1 MIISAINSRK
11 KTWNLLIETK
21 QSITFT
27 QGLSRNEKIA
37 ETIPFQSGLKLLCK
51 PLTMEI
57 TMPKASEIKKNNTI
71 VFNGKTCIVRD
82 IERSVP
88 QGRAGGS
95 IYRMRM
101 YDVVSGA
108 KFDETFK
115 DSDMLDMADLVR
127 RPAMFS
133 YVDGDDYVFLDKE
146 DYTPYHLNKD
156 SIADEILFINEET
169 DGIQVLIVS
178 EQPVALDLPMSV
190 ELEIV
195 ETDPSIK
202 GASATSR
209 TKPAT
214 LSTGLVVQVPEY
226 ISTGEW
232 IKINT
237 EERKFQ
243 SRGDK
248 H

>member
-1 MIISAINSRK
+1 
-11 KTWNLLIETK
+11 
-21 QSITFT
+21 
-27 QGLSRNEKIA
+27 
-37 ETIPFQSGLKLLCK
+37 
-51 PLTMEI
+51 
-57 TMPKASEIKKNNTI
+57 MPKASEIKKNNTI
-71 VFNGKTCIVRD
+71 VFDGKTCIVRD

-88 QGRAGGS
+88 QGRSGGS

-101 YDVVSGA
+101 YDVVTGA
-108 KFDETFK
+108 KYDETFK
-115 DSDMLDMADLVR
+115 DSDMLDMADLTR

-133 YVDGDDYVFLDKE
+133 YIDGDEYVFMDKE

-156 SIADEILFINEET
+156 SIENEALFINEET

-178 EQPVALDLPMSV
+178 EAPVALDLPMSV
-190 ELEIV
+190 ELEVV

-232 IKINT
+232 IKVNT

-243 SRGDK
+243 SRADK